1 MGENPEIISKGYLS
15 LSLAYIKTEAD
26 ILKFVNAL
34 ISNTKGEG
42 KEGDPFWTKAE
53 TLLYCALLGYIIFEG
68 AEEDRNM
75 NTLVDMIS
83 GMEVKEDD
91 EDFLNAVDYMFK
103 GLEQR
108 KPNCF
113 AVKQYKKYK
122 LSSGVV
128 CSKRLLNQ
136 AVGKSLR
143 THNLKSKKGAQVMR
157 KNEKIT
163 ALYERLSRD
172 DFGKDDDQQRESN
185 SISNQRKILQKAAK
199 DKGYTDTI
207 FFVDD
212 GITGTT
218 MKRPGFQKM
227 LTAIEAGY
235 ISAVFVKDLSRLG
248 RNYIEVGKLTEEFF
262 PLHDIR
268 LVAVSDGVDS
278 DEGEDDFT
286 PFKNIMNEYYA
297 KDISKKRRIVNKMK
311 GNAGV
316 PLSPPPYGYI
326 KNPDDPRF
334 WVVEPEAAE
343 VVRRIYRMAL
353 EGYGLAETA
362 AQLAADGVVNPTYY
376 WRSRGTSRGGSK
388 STVEPTK
395 WGHTTVKKI
404 LTLQEYCGD
413 VINFKSYSKSYKM
426 KKRIENP
433 EENRAIFLNVHEA
446 IIDRQTWEKVQALQ
460 KGTRRKKPTVTQ
472 EPSVFSGLLKCP
484 ECGGNLNFHFNQNNH
499 DIKFFSC
506 QNHNSGYRK
515 CSKTHYIRLDF
526 LEQVVLYEVKR
537 LAYFASEYEN
547 DFIKAM
553 IGRSAKVAEN
563 ATLRKQREL
572 DTLTARDRELDMLFE
587 RLYEDNV
594 AGKIDDARFSKMS
607 KRYEQE
613 QGENAKKIKA
623 LRLELKKDESKR
635 MDIDDFL
642 ETVRQYTD
650 ATTITKRM
658 VAELIDHIE
667 VYHAEKQD
675 GVTNQRVDIHYN
687 CIGAFDVPDRR
698 KIPEADII
706 METRKGVALSYA
718 PEQVAV

>member
-1 MGENPEIISKGYLS
+1 MKQSSK
-15 LSLAYIKTEAD
+15 KT
-26 ILKFVNAL
+26 AL
-34 ISNTKGEG
+34 GT
-42 KEGDPFWTKAE
+42 AA
-53 TLLYCALLGYIIFEG
+53 LYC
-68 AEEDRNM
+68 
-75 NTLVDMIS
+75 
-83 GMEVKEDD
+83 
-91 EDFLNAVDYMFK
+91 
-103 GLEQR
+103 
-108 KPNCF
+108 
-113 AVKQYKKYK
+113 
-122 LSSGVV
+122 
-128 CSKRLLNQ
+128 
-136 AVGKSLR
+136 
-143 THNLKSKKGAQVMR
+143 
-157 KNEKIT
+157 
-163 ALYERLSRD
+163 RLSRD
-172 DFGKDDDQQRESN
+172 DNMDNESN
-185 SISNQRKILQKAAK
+185 SISNQKKILQKAAK

-262 PLHDIR
+262 PLHDVR

-311 GNAGV
+311 GNAGI

-334 WVVEPEAAE
+334 WVVDPVAAD

-426 KKRIENP
+426 KRRIENP

-446 IIDRQTWEKVQALQ
+446 IIDRPTWEKVQAL
-460 KGTRRKKPTVTQ
+460 KAGTRRKRPTVTQ
-472 EPSVFSGLLKCP
+472 EPSAFSGVMKCP

-506 QNHNSGYRK
+506 QNHNSGLRK
-515 CSKTHYIRLDF
+515 CSSTHYIRLDF
-526 LEQVVLYEVKR
+526 LEQVVLYEVHR
-537 LAYFASEYEN
+537 LACFANEYEN

-553 IGRSAKVAEN
+553 VGRSAKVAEN
-563 ATLRKQREL
+563 ERVRKKREL
-572 DTLTARDRELDMLFE
+572 DGLLARDRELDTLFE

-594 AGKIDDARFSKMS
+594 SGKIDDARFAKMA

-613 QGENAKKIKA
+613 QGENAGRIKA
-623 LRLELKKDESKR
+623 LRLEVKKLEEKR
-635 MDIDDFL
+635 MDVDDFL
-642 ETVRQYTD
+642 ETVRHYTN
-650 ATTITKRM
+650 AAKITKRM

-667 VYHAEKQD
+667 VYPAVKED
-675 GVTNQRVDIHYN
+675 GVTNQRVTIHYN
-687 CIGAFDVPDRR
+687 CIGAFEVPDRR
-698 KIPEADII
+698 KIPERDILL
-706 METRKGVALSYA
+706 ETRKGVALSYA
-718 PEQVAV
+718 PAV

>member
-1 MGENPEIISKGYLS
+1 MKQSSKKHELGT
-15 LSLAYIKTEAD
+15 AA
-26 ILKFVNAL
+26 
-34 ISNTKGEG
+34 
-42 KEGDPFWTKAE
+42 
-53 TLLYCALLGYIIFEG
+53 LYC
-68 AEEDRNM
+68 
-75 NTLVDMIS
+75 
-83 GMEVKEDD
+83 
-91 EDFLNAVDYMFK
+91 
-103 GLEQR
+103 
-108 KPNCF
+108 
-113 AVKQYKKYK
+113 
-122 LSSGVV
+122 
-128 CSKRLLNQ
+128 
-136 AVGKSLR
+136 
-143 THNLKSKKGAQVMR
+143 
-157 KNEKIT
+157 
-163 ALYERLSRD
+163 RLSRD
-172 DFGKDDDQQRESN
+172 DNMDSESN
-185 SISNQRKILQKAAK
+185 SIQNQRKILQKAAK
-199 DKGYTDTI
+199 DKGYSDTI

-334 WVVEPEAAE
+334 WVIEPEAAE

-362 AQLAADGVVNPTYY
+362 ARLAADGVVNPTYY

-433 EENRAIFLNVHEA
+433 EENRAIFLNVHEP
-446 IIDRQTWEKVQALQ
+446 IIDRVTWEKVQALQ

-472 EPSVFSGLLKCP
+472 EPSVFSGRLKCP

-537 LAYFASEYEN
+537 LACFASEYEN

-563 ATLRKQREL
+563 TALRKQREL
-572 DTLTARDRELDMLFE
+572 DALTARDRELDMLFE

-594 AGKIDDARFSKMS
+594 AGKIDDARFAKMS

-642 ETVRQYTD
+642 EMVRRYTD

-675 GVTNQRVDIHYN
+675 GVTNQRVVIHYN

>member
-1 MGENPEIISKGYLS
+1 MKQSSKKHELGT
-15 LSLAYIKTEAD
+15 AA
-26 ILKFVNAL
+26 
-34 ISNTKGEG
+34 
-42 KEGDPFWTKAE
+42 
-53 TLLYCALLGYIIFEG
+53 LYC
-68 AEEDRNM
+68 
-75 NTLVDMIS
+75 
-83 GMEVKEDD
+83 
-91 EDFLNAVDYMFK
+91 
-103 GLEQR
+103 
-108 KPNCF
+108 
-113 AVKQYKKYK
+113 
-122 LSSGVV
+122 
-128 CSKRLLNQ
+128 
-136 AVGKSLR
+136 
-143 THNLKSKKGAQVMR
+143 
-157 KNEKIT
+157 
-163 ALYERLSRD
+163 RLSRD
-172 DFGKDDDQQRESN
+172 DNMDSESN
-185 SISNQRKILQKAAK
+185 SIQNQRKILQKAAK

-353 EGYGLAETA
+353 EGYGLAEIA
-362 AQLAADGVVNPTYY
+362 ARLAADGVVNPTYY

-446 IIDRQTWEKVQALQ
+446 IIDRLTWEKVQALQ

-506 QNHNSGYRK
+506 QNHNFGYRK

-537 LAYFASEYEN
+537 LACFASEYEN

-553 IGRSAKVAEN
+553 IGCSAKVAEN
-563 ATLRKQREL
+563 GRIRKQREL
-572 DTLTARDRELDMLFE
+572 DALTARDRELDMLFE

-594 AGKIDDARFSKMS
+594 AGKIDDARFAKMS

-642 ETVRQYTD
+642 ETVRRYTD

-706 METRKGVALSYA
+706 METRKGVALSCA

>member
-1 MGENPEIISKGYLS
+1 MKQSSKKHELGT
-15 LSLAYIKTEAD
+15 AA
-26 ILKFVNAL
+26 
-34 ISNTKGEG
+34 
-42 KEGDPFWTKAE
+42 
-53 TLLYCALLGYIIFEG
+53 LYC
-68 AEEDRNM
+68 
-75 NTLVDMIS
+75 
-83 GMEVKEDD
+83 
-91 EDFLNAVDYMFK
+91 
-103 GLEQR
+103 
-108 KPNCF
+108 
-113 AVKQYKKYK
+113 
-122 LSSGVV
+122 
-128 CSKRLLNQ
+128 
-136 AVGKSLR
+136 
-143 THNLKSKKGAQVMR
+143 
-157 KNEKIT
+157 
-163 ALYERLSRD
+163 RLSRD
-172 DFGKDDDQQRESN
+172 DNMDSESN
-185 SISNQRKILQKAAK
+185 SIQNQRKILQKAAK
-199 DKGYTDTI
+199 DKGYTDTV

-376 WRSRGTSRGGSK
+376 WHSRGTSRGGSK

-537 LAYFASEYEN
+537 LACFASEYEN

-563 ATLRKQREL
+563 GRIRKQREL
-572 DTLTARDRELDMLFE
+572 DALTARDRELDMLFE

-594 AGKIDDARFSKMS
+594 SGKIDDARFAKMS

-642 ETVRQYTD
+642 ETVRRYTD

-675 GVTNQRVDIHYN
+675 GITNQRVVIHYN

>member
-1 MGENPEIISKGYLS
+1 MKQPSKKHELGT
-15 LSLAYIKTEAD
+15 AA
-26 ILKFVNAL
+26 
-34 ISNTKGEG
+34 
-42 KEGDPFWTKAE
+42 
-53 TLLYCALLGYIIFEG
+53 LYC
-68 AEEDRNM
+68 
-75 NTLVDMIS
+75 
-83 GMEVKEDD
+83 
-91 EDFLNAVDYMFK
+91 
-103 GLEQR
+103 
-108 KPNCF
+108 
-113 AVKQYKKYK
+113 
-122 LSSGVV
+122 
-128 CSKRLLNQ
+128 
-136 AVGKSLR
+136 
-143 THNLKSKKGAQVMR
+143 
-157 KNEKIT
+157 
-163 ALYERLSRD
+163 RLSRD
-172 DFGKDDDQQRESN
+172 DNMDSESN
-185 SISNQRKILQKAAK
+185 SIQNQRKILQKSAK

-343 VVRRIYRMAL
+343 VVRRIYCMAL
-353 EGYGLAETA
+353 EGYGLAEIA
-362 AQLAADGVVNPTYY
+362 ARLAADGVVNPTYY

-446 IIDRQTWEKVQALQ
+446 IIDRQTWEKVQVLQ

-526 LEQVVLYEVKR
+526 LEQVVLYEIKR
-537 LAYFASEYEN
+537 LACFASEYEN

-553 IGRSAKVAEN
+553 IGHSAKVAEN
-563 ATLRKQREL
+563 GRIRKQREL
-572 DTLTARDRELDMLFE
+572 DALTARDRELDMLFE
-587 RLYEDNV
+587 RLYEDNIS
-594 AGKIDDARFSKMS
+594 GKIDDARFAKMS

-642 ETVRQYTD
+642 ETVRRYTD

-667 VYHAEKQD
+667 VYHAEKRD
-675 GVTNQRVDIHYN
+675 GITNQRVDIHYN

-718 PEQVAV
+718 PERLAV

>member
-1 MGENPEIISKGYLS
+1 MKQSSKKHELGT
-15 LSLAYIKTEAD
+15 AA
-26 ILKFVNAL
+26 
-34 ISNTKGEG
+34 
-42 KEGDPFWTKAE
+42 
-53 TLLYCALLGYIIFEG
+53 LYC
-68 AEEDRNM
+68 
-75 NTLVDMIS
+75 
-83 GMEVKEDD
+83 
-91 EDFLNAVDYMFK
+91 
-103 GLEQR
+103 
-108 KPNCF
+108 
-113 AVKQYKKYK
+113 
-122 LSSGVV
+122 
-128 CSKRLLNQ
+128 
-136 AVGKSLR
+136 
-143 THNLKSKKGAQVMR
+143 
-157 KNEKIT
+157 
-163 ALYERLSRD
+163 RLSRD
-172 DFGKDDDQQRESN
+172 DNMDSESN
-185 SISNQRKILQKAAK
+185 SIQNQRKILQKAAK
-199 DKGYTDTI
+199 DKGYTDTV

-353 EGYGLAETA
+353 EGYGLAEIA
-362 AQLAADGVVNPTYY
+362 ARLAADGVVNPTYY

-537 LAYFASEYEN
+537 LACFASEYEN

-553 IGRSAKVAEN
+553 IGRSAKMAEN

-572 DTLTARDRELDMLFE
+572 DALTARDRELDMLFE

-594 AGKIDDARFSKMS
+594 AGKIDDARFAKMS

-642 ETVRQYTD
+642 ETVRRYTD
-650 ATTITKRM
+650 ATTIIKRM

-675 GVTNQRVDIHYN
+675 GVTNQRVVIYYN

>member
-1 MGENPEIISKGYLS
+1 MKQSSKKHELGT
-15 LSLAYIKTEAD
+15 AA
-26 ILKFVNAL
+26 
-34 ISNTKGEG
+34 
-42 KEGDPFWTKAE
+42 
-53 TLLYCALLGYIIFEG
+53 LYC
-68 AEEDRNM
+68 
-75 NTLVDMIS
+75 
-83 GMEVKEDD
+83 
-91 EDFLNAVDYMFK
+91 
-103 GLEQR
+103 
-108 KPNCF
+108 
-113 AVKQYKKYK
+113 
-122 LSSGVV
+122 
-128 CSKRLLNQ
+128 
-136 AVGKSLR
+136 
-143 THNLKSKKGAQVMR
+143 
-157 KNEKIT
+157 
-163 ALYERLSRD
+163 RLSRD
-172 DFGKDDDQQRESN
+172 DNMDSESN
-185 SISNQRKILQKAAK
+185 SIQNQRKILQKAAK
-199 DKGYTDTI
+199 DKGYTDTV

-326 KNPDDPRF
+326 KNPNNPRF

-343 VVRRIYRMAL
+343 VVRRIYCMAL
-353 EGYGLAETA
+353 EGYGLAEIA
-362 AQLAADGVVNPTYY
+362 ARLAADGVVNPTYY

-537 LAYFASEYEN
+537 LACFASEYEN

-563 ATLRKQREL
+563 GRIRKQREL
-572 DTLTARDRELDMLFE
+572 DALTARDRELDMLFE

-594 AGKIDDARFSKMS
+594 AGKIDDARFAKMS

-642 ETVRQYTD
+642 ETARRYTD
-650 ATTITKRM
+650 VATITKRM

-675 GVTNQRVDIHYN
+675 GITNQRVVIHYN